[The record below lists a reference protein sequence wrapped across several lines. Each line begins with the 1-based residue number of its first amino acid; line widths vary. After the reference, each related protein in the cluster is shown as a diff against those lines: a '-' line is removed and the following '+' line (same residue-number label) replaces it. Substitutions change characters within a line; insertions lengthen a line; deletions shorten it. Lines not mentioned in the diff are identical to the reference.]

1 MATSNLITGE
11 DKNILFFREQHIFIF
26 QIISSVM
33 LGKDDPCSFSNNE
46 NFHINQDSILGGLH
60 TQGMKLSSV
69 IIVFSVVNK
78 QIY

>member
-1 MATSNLITGE
+1 
-11 DKNILFFREQHIFIF
+11 
-26 QIISSVM
+26 M